1 MSGYVGVHDD
11 FVSHSEKHECTT
23 FSVGRSSYS
32 RGEARLTG
40 CSFSGRQWR
49 CRSLGQAEEVRG
61 RMKQCSKRND
71 RGRTTMGW
79 VGRLLSYNKAHYFYL
94 NKFKYLLT
102 QLSPWSSP
110 LSCVTTRFCT
120 HTHPKTMCPLPPLS
134 PLLKVSYKIK
144 KVLSHIHF
152 AFLN

>member
-71 RGRTTMGW
+71 RGRTTLGW
-79 VGRLLSYNKAHYFYL
+79 GGRLLSYNKAHYFYL

-110 LSCVTTRFCT
+110 LSCVTTRFLT
-120 HTHPKTMCPLPPLS
+120 HTHPLS
-134 PLLKVSYKIK
+134 PLLKVLYKIK

-152 AFLN
+152 AFMN